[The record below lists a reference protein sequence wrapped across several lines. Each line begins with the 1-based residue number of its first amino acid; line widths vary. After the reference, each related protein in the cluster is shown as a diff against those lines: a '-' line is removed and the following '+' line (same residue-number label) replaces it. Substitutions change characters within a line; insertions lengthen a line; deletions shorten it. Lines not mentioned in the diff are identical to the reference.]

1 MRKRER
7 LYPRGTS
14 MAARPALFRQEAIDF
29 LHQRRSWGEVVSLQ
43 PISSTILSWALGML
57 VTIILCFLT
66 IAQYARKETV
76 IGYLTPTSGT
86 AKIFVPQQGFI
97 KELQVKEGQEVTEGD
112 PLLTVVTSQ
121 ITANGNDVNATVLA
135 ELAQQRDVIKR
146 QIAAEERRT
155 ASEHDRLAS
164 TIKGIEGETAQLED
178 QRKIQNERLKLSES
192 FVSSGATLRASG
204 ALPAIELKRREQAAL
219 EQKQNLASLD
229 QQITARRTQLTDAR
243 HTLEQFPI
251 VAAERVRLL
260 RSDLSLI
267 EQRVAEV
274 NGRRAYVIKAPTSG
288 RVSTLQATVGQIAD
302 PRHMQLVIIPLD
314 STLQA
319 ELFFPTRAFGF
330 VRPGQQVRILY
341 DAFPYQKFGTYRG
354 SVTKVSHTIL
364 TGNETTGPLTLKEP
378 AYRVSVALERPD
390 IDAYGLKMPL
400 QPDMLLKA
408 DVVLEQRSLM
418 RWLLDPVLSA
428 RM

>member
-1 MRKRER
+1 
-7 LYPRGTS
+7 
-14 MAARPALFRQEAIDF
+14 MAAQPSLFRQEAIDF

-43 PISSTILSWALGML
+43 PISSTILSWSLAGSVAFL
-57 VTIILCFLT
+57 LCFLT

-76 IGYLTPTSGT
+76 TGYLTPTFGT

-97 KELQVKEGQEVTEGD
+97 KKLHVKEGQEVAEGD

-121 ITANGNDVNATVLA
+121 ISANGDDVNATVLA
-135 ELAQQRDVIKR
+135 VLAQQRDVVER

-164 TIKGIEGETAQLED
+164 TIKGIDGETAQLED

-192 FVSSGATLRASG
+192 FVSTGATLSASG

-243 HTLEQFPI
+243 HTLEQLPI
-251 VAAERVRLL
+251 IAAERIRVL
-260 RSDLSLI
+260 RGDLSWI
-267 EQRVAEV
+267 EQRIAEV

-302 PRHMQLVIIPLD
+302 PKHIQLEIIPLD

-354 SVTKVSHTIL
+354 SVTKVSRTIL
-364 TGNETTGPLTLKEP
+364 TGNETTGPIALKEP
-378 AYRVSVALERPD
+378 AYRVTAALERPD

-408 DVVLEQRSLM
+408 DVILEQRSLM
-418 RWLLDPVLSA
+418 RWLLDPVFSA

>member
-1 MRKRER
+1 
-7 LYPRGTS
+7 
-14 MAARPALFRQEAIDF
+14 MATRPALFRQEAVDF
-29 LHQRRSWGEVVSLQ
+29 LHQRHNWGEVVSLQ
-43 PISSTILSWALGML
+43 PISSTILSWSLASL
-57 VTIILCFLT
+57 VVFILCFLS

-76 IGYLTPTSGT
+76 TGYLTPTFGT

-97 KELQVKEGQEVTEGD
+97 KELQVKEGQEVAEGD

-121 ITANGNDVNATVLA
+121 ITANGNDVNTTVLA
-135 ELAQQRDVIKR
+135 ELAQQRDVVKR

-155 ASEHDRLAS
+155 ASEHDRFAS
-164 TIKGIEGETAQLED
+164 TIKGIEVETAQLED

-192 FVSSGATLRASG
+192 FVSSGATLTASG
-204 ALPAIELKRREQAAL
+204 ALPSIELKRREQAAL
-219 EQKQNLASLD
+219 EQKQNVASLD

-243 HTLEQFPI
+243 HTLEQLPI
-251 VAAERVRLL
+251 VAAERIRVL
-260 RSDLSLI
+260 RGDLSSI
-267 EQRVAEV
+267 EQRLAEA

-302 PRHMQLVIIPLD
+302 PRHMQLEIIPLD
-314 STLQA
+314 PTLQA

-364 TGNETTGPLTLKEP
+364 TGNETTGPIALKEP
-378 AYRVSVALERPD
+378 AYRVTAALERPD
-390 IDAYGLKMPL
+390 IEAYGPKMPL
-400 QPDMLLKA
+400 QQDMRPQC
-408 DVVLEQRSLM
+408 DGRS
-418 RWLLDPVLSA
+418 
-428 RM
+428 

>member
-1 MRKRER
+1 
-7 LYPRGTS
+7 

-43 PISSTILSWALGML
+43 PISSTILSWSLAGL
-57 VTIILCFLT
+57 VAFILCFLS

-76 IGYLTPTSGT
+76 TGYLTPTFGT

-97 KELQVKEGQEVTEGD
+97 KELQVKEGQEVAEGD

-121 ITANGNDVNATVLA
+121 ITANGNDVNTTVLA
-135 ELAQQRDVIKR
+135 ELAQQRDVVQR

-164 TIKGIEGETAQLED
+164 TIKGIEVETAQLED
-178 QRKIQNERLKLSES
+178 QRKIQNERLKISES
-192 FVSSGATLRASG
+192 FVSSGATLSASG

-229 QQITARRTQLTDAR
+229 QQITARRTQSTDAR
-243 HTLEQFPI
+243 HTLEQLPI
-251 VAAERVRLL
+251 VAAERIRVL
-260 RSDLSLI
+260 RGDLSWI

-302 PRHMQLVIIPLD
+302 PRHMQLEIIPLD
-314 STLQA
+314 ATLQA

-330 VRPGQQVRILY
+330 VRPGQRVRILY

-354 SVTKVSHTIL
+354 SVTKISHTIL
-364 TGNETTGPLTLKEP
+364 TGNETTGPITLKEP
-378 AYRVSVALERPD
+378 AYRVTAALERPD

-408 DVVLEQRSLM
+408 DVILEQRSLM

>member
-1 MRKRER
+1 
-7 LYPRGTS
+7 
-14 MAARPALFRQEAIDF
+14 MAAQPALFRQEAIDF
-29 LHQRRSWGEVVSLQ
+29 LHQRNSWGEVVSLQ
-43 PISSTILSWALGML
+43 PVSSTILSWSLAGF
-57 VTIILCFLT
+57 VAFILCFIS

-76 IGYLTPTSGT
+76 TGYLTPTSGT

-97 KELQVKEGQEVTEGD
+97 KEIKVKEGQEVAEGE

-121 ITANGNDVNATVLA
+121 ITANGDDVNGTVLA
-135 ELAQQRDVIKR
+135 VLAQQRDVVER

-155 ASEHDRLAS
+155 ASERDRLAS
-164 TIKGIEGETAQLED
+164 TIKGNEGEIAQLED
-178 QRKIQNERLKLSES
+178 QRKIQSERLKLFEN
-192 FVSSGATLRASG
+192 FVSTGATLAEKG

-219 EQKQNLASLD
+219 EQKQNVASID
-229 QQITARRTQLTDAR
+229 QQITVRRTQLTDTQ
-243 HTLEQFPI
+243 HTLEQLPTV
-251 VAAERVRLL
+251 VADRIRVL
-260 RSDLSLI
+260 RNDLSSI

-288 RVSTLQATVGQIAD
+288 RVSTLQATVGQLAD
-302 PRHMQLVIIPLD
+302 PRHMQLEIIPLD
-314 STLQA
+314 ANLQA

-354 SVTKVSHTIL
+354 SVTKISHTIL
-364 TGNETTGPLTLKEP
+364 TGNETTGPITLKEP
-378 AYRVSVALERPD
+378 AYRVTAAPERPD

-400 QPDMLLKA
+400 QPGMLLKA
-408 DVVLEQRSLM
+408 DVILEQRSLM

>member
-1 MRKRER
+1 
-7 LYPRGTS
+7 

-29 LHQRRSWGEVVSLQ
+29 LHQRHSWGEVVSLQ
-43 PISSTILSWALGML
+43 PISSTILSWTLAGL
-57 VTIILCFLT
+57 VVLILCFLS

-76 IGYLTPTSGT
+76 IGYLTPTFGT
-86 AKIFVPQQGFI
+86 AKIFVPQQGFV
-97 KELQVKEGQEVTEGD
+97 KELQVKEGQEVAEGD

-121 ITANGNDVNATVLA
+121 ITADGNDVNATVLA

-164 TIKGIEGETAQLED
+164 TIKGIEVETAQLED

-192 FVSSGATLRASG
+192 FVSSGATLSASG
-204 ALPAIELKRREQAAL
+204 ALPAIELKRRELAAL
-219 EQKQNLASLD
+219 EQKQNVASLD

-243 HTLEQFPI
+243 HTLEQLPI
-251 VAAERVRLL
+251 VATERIRVL
-260 RSDLSLI
+260 RGDLSGI

-274 NGRRAYVIKAPTSG
+274 NGRRAYVINAPTSG

-302 PRHMQLVIIPLD
+302 PRHMQLEIIPLD

-319 ELFFPTRAFGF
+319 QLFFPTRAFGF

-354 SVTKVSHTIL
+354 NVTNISHTIL
-364 TGNETTGPLTLKEP
+364 TGNETTGPIALKEP
-378 AYRVSVALERPD
+378 AYRVTVGLERPD

-400 QPDMLLKA
+400 QPDMLLRA

-418 RWLLDPVLSA
+418 RWLLDPVFSA

>member
-1 MRKRER
+1 M
-7 LYPRGTS
+7 P
-14 MAARPALFRQEAIDF
+14 ARPALFRQEAIDF

-43 PISSTILSWALGML
+43 PISSTILSWTLAGF
-57 VTIILCFLT
+57 VAFILCFLS

-76 IGYLTPTSGT
+76 IGYLTPTFGT

-97 KELQVKEGQEVTEGD
+97 KELQVKEGQEVAEGD

-121 ITANGNDVNATVLA
+121 ITADGDDVNATVLA
-135 ELAQQRDVIKR
+135 ALAQQRDVVQR

-164 TIKGIEGETAQLED
+164 TIKGIEGEISQLED

-192 FVSSGATLRASG
+192 FVSTGATLSASG
-204 ALPAIELKRREQAAL
+204 ALPTIELKRREQAAL
-219 EQKQNLASLD
+219 EQKQNLVSLD
-229 QQITARRTQLTDAR
+229 QQITARRTQLSDAR
-243 HTLEQFPI
+243 HTLEQLPI
-251 VAAERVRLL
+251 VVAERIRVL
-260 RSDLSLI
+260 RNDLSWI

-274 NGRRAYVIKAPTSG
+274 NGRRAYVIKAPTRG

-302 PRHMQLVIIPLD
+302 PRHMQLEIIPLD

-319 ELFFPTRAFGF
+319 QLFFPTRAFGF

-354 SVTKVSHTIL
+354 SVTKISHTIL
-364 TGNETTGPLTLKEP
+364 TGNETTGPIALKEP
-378 AYRVSVALERPD
+378 AYRVTVGLERPD

-408 DVVLEQRSLM
+408 DIILEQRSLM
-418 RWLLDPVLSA
+418 RWLLDPVFSA

>member
-1 MRKRER
+1 
-7 LYPRGTS
+7 
-14 MAARPALFRQEAIDF
+14 MAAQPSLFRQEAIDF

-43 PISSTILSWALGML
+43 PISSTILSWSLAGSVAFL
-57 VTIILCFLT
+57 LCFLT

-76 IGYLTPTSGT
+76 IGYLTPTFGT

-97 KELQVKEGQEVTEGD
+97 KKLHVKEGQEVAEGD

-121 ITANGNDVNATVLA
+121 ISANGDDVNATVLA
-135 ELAQQRDVIKR
+135 VLAQQRDVVER

-164 TIKGIEGETAQLED
+164 TIKGIDGETAQLED

-192 FVSSGATLRASG
+192 FVSTGATLSASG

-243 HTLEQFPI
+243 HALEQLPI
-251 VAAERVRLL
+251 IAAERIRVL
-260 RSDLSLI
+260 RGDLSWI
-267 EQRVAEV
+267 EQRIAEV

-302 PRHMQLVIIPLD
+302 PKHIQLEIIPLD

-354 SVTKVSHTIL
+354 SVTKVSRTIL
-364 TGNETTGPLTLKEP
+364 TGNETTGPIALKEP
-378 AYRVSVALERPD
+378 AYRVTAALERPD

-408 DVVLEQRSLM
+408 DVILEQRSLM
-418 RWLLDPVLSA
+418 RWLLDPVFSA

>member
-1 MRKRER
+1 
-7 LYPRGTS
+7 
-14 MAARPALFRQEAIDF
+14 MASRPALFRQEAIDF
-29 LHQRRSWGEVVSLQ
+29 LHQRHSWGEVVSLQ
-43 PISSTILSWALGML
+43 PISSTILSWSLASL
-57 VTIILCFLT
+57 IAFILCFLSV
-66 IAQYARKETV
+66 AQYARKETV
-76 IGYLTPTSGT
+76 TGYLTPTFGT

-97 KELQVKEGQEVTEGD
+97 KELQVKEGQEVAEGD
-112 PLLTVVTSQ
+112 PLLTVITSQ
-121 ITANGNDVNATVLA
+121 ITTNGDDVNATVLA
-135 ELAQQRDVIKR
+135 VLAQQRDVVER

-155 ASEHDRLAS
+155 ASEHDRLVS
-164 TIKGIEGETAQLED
+164 TIKGIEGEIAQLEE
-178 QRKIQNERLKLSES
+178 QRTIQNERLKLSES
-192 FVSSGATLRASG
+192 FVSTGEKLTASG
-204 ALPAIELKRREQAAL
+204 ALPTIELKRREQAAL
-219 EQKQNLASLD
+219 EQKQNLVSLD
-229 QQITARRTQLTDAR
+229 QQITARRTQLTDTR
-243 HTLEQFPI
+243 HTHEQLPI
-251 VAAERVRLL
+251 VVTERL
-260 RSDLSLI
+260 RVLRNDLSSI

-274 NGRRAYVIKAPTSG
+274 SGRQAYVIKAPTSG

-302 PRHMQLVIIPLD
+302 PRHMQLEIIPVD
-314 STLQA
+314 ATLQA

-364 TGNETTGPLTLKEP
+364 TGNETTGPIALKEP
-378 AYRVSVALERPD
+378 AYRVTVGLERPD

-418 RWLLDPVLSA
+418 RWLLDPVFSA

>member
-1 MRKRER
+1 
-7 LYPRGTS
+7 
-14 MAARPALFRQEAIDF
+14 MATRPALFRQEAIDF
-29 LHQRRSWGEVVSLQ
+29 LHQRHSWGEVVSLQ
-43 PISSTILSWALGML
+43 PVSSTILGWILAGVVVL
-57 VTIILCFLT
+57 ILCFLS

-76 IGYLTPTSGT
+76 NGYLTPTFGT

-97 KELQVKEGQEVTEGD
+97 KELQVKEGQEVAEDD

-121 ITANGNDVNATVLA
+121 ITANGDDVNATVLA
-135 ELAQQRDVIKR
+135 VLAQQHDVIER

-155 ASEHDRLAS
+155 ASEHDRLISA
-164 TIKGIEGETAQLED
+164 IKGIEGEIARLED
-178 QRKIQNERLKLSES
+178 QRTIQNERLKLSES
-192 FVSSGATLRASG
+192 FVSTGATLIAKG
-204 ALPAIELKRREQAAL
+204 ALPEIELKRREQAAL
-219 EQKQNLASLD
+219 EQRQNLMSLD
-229 QQITARRTQLTDAR
+229 QQITVRSTQLTDTR
-243 HTLEQFPI
+243 HTLEQLPI
-251 VAAERVRLL
+251 VAAERIRVL
-260 RSDLSLI
+260 RNDLSSI

-274 NGRRAYVIKAPTSG
+274 DGRRAYVIKAPTRG

-302 PRHMQLVIIPLD
+302 PRHMQLEIIPLD
-314 STLQA
+314 ATLQA

-364 TGNETTGPLTLKEP
+364 TGNQTTGPVTLKEP

-408 DVVLEQRSLM
+408 DIVLEQRSLM

>member
-1 MRKRER
+1 V
-7 LYPRGTS
+7 
-14 MAARPALFRQEAIDF
+14 AF
-29 LHQRRSWGEVVSLQ
+29 
-43 PISSTILSWALGML
+43 
-57 VTIILCFLT
+57 ILCFLS

-76 IGYLTPTSGT
+76 TGYLTPTFGT

-97 KELQVKEGQEVTEGD
+97 KELQVKEGQEVAEGD

-121 ITANGNDVNATVLA
+121 ITANGNDVNTTVLA
-135 ELAQQRDVIKR
+135 ELAQQRDVVQR

-164 TIKGIEGETAQLED
+164 TIKGIEVETAQLED
-178 QRKIQNERLKLSES
+178 QRKIQNERLKISES
-192 FVSSGATLRASG
+192 FVSSGATLSASG

-243 HTLEQFPI
+243 HTLEQLPI
-251 VAAERVRLL
+251 VAAERIRVL
-260 RSDLSLI
+260 RGDLSWI

-302 PRHMQLVIIPLD
+302 PRHMQLEIIPLD
-314 STLQA
+314 ATLQA

-330 VRPGQQVRILY
+330 VRPGQRVRILY

-354 SVTKVSHTIL
+354 SVTKISHTIL
-364 TGNETTGPLTLKEP
+364 TGNETTGPITLKEP
-378 AYRVSVALERPD
+378 AYRVTAALERPD

-408 DVVLEQRSLM
+408 DVILEQRSLM

>member
-1 MRKRER
+1 
-7 LYPRGTS
+7 

-29 LHQRRSWGEVVSLQ
+29 LHQRHSWGEVLSLQ
-43 PISSTILSWALGML
+43 PISSTILSWSLAGL
-57 VTIILCFLT
+57 VAFILCFLS

-76 IGYLTPTSGT
+76 TGYLTPTFGT

-97 KELQVKEGQEVTEGD
+97 KELQVKEGQEVAEGD

-121 ITANGNDVNATVLA
+121 ITANGNDVNTTVLA
-135 ELAQQRDVIKR
+135 ELAQQRDVVQR

-164 TIKGIEGETAQLED
+164 TIKGIEVETAQLED
-178 QRKIQNERLKLSES
+178 QRKIQNERLKISES
-192 FVSSGATLRASG
+192 FVSSGATLSASG

-229 QQITARRTQLTDAR
+229 QQITARRTQSTDAR
-243 HTLEQFPI
+243 HTLEQLPI
-251 VAAERVRLL
+251 VAAERIRVL
-260 RSDLSLI
+260 RGDLSWI

-302 PRHMQLVIIPLD
+302 PRHMQLEIIPLD
-314 STLQA
+314 ATLQA

-330 VRPGQQVRILY
+330 VRPGQRVRILY

-354 SVTKVSHTIL
+354 SVTKISHTIL
-364 TGNETTGPLTLKEP
+364 TGNETTGPITLKEP
-378 AYRVSVALERPD
+378 AYRVTAALERPD

-408 DVVLEQRSLM
+408 DVILEQRSLM

>member
-1 MRKRER
+1 
-7 LYPRGTS
+7 
-14 MAARPALFRQEAIDF
+14 MAAQPALFRQEAVDF
-29 LHQRRSWGEVVSLQ
+29 LHQRKSWGEVVSLQ
-43 PISSTILSWALGML
+43 PLSSTILSWTLAGLIVL
-57 VTIILCFLT
+57 ILCFLS

-76 IGYLTPTSGT
+76 TGYLTPTSGR
-86 AKIFVPQQGFI
+86 AKIFAPQQGFI
-97 KELQVKEGQEVTEGD
+97 KDLRVKEGQKVAEGD

-121 ITANGNDVNATVLA
+121 ISANGDDVNATVLA
-135 ELAQQRDVIKR
+135 VLAQQRDVVER

-178 QRKIQNERLKLSES
+178 QRNIQNERLMLSES
-192 FVSSGATLRASG
+192 FVSTGAKLSASG
-204 ALPAIELKRREQAAL
+204 ALAPIELKRREQAAL
-219 EQKQNLASLD
+219 EQRQNLASLD
-229 QQITARRTQLTDAR
+229 QQVTARRTQLTDAR
-243 HTLEQFPI
+243 HTLEQLPT
-251 VAAERVRLL
+251 VAAERVRVLPG
-260 RSDLSLI
+260 DLSWI
-267 EQRVAEV
+267 AEECAGVA
-274 NGRRAYVIKAPTSG
+274 GRGAYVIKAPTSG

-302 PRHMQLVIIPLD
+302 PRHMQLEIIPLD
-314 STLQA
+314 ATLQA

-354 SVTKVSHTIL
+354 SVKKVAHTIL
-364 TGNETTGPLTLKEP
+364 TGNETTGPITLKEP
-378 AYRVSVALERPD
+378 AYRVTVALERPD